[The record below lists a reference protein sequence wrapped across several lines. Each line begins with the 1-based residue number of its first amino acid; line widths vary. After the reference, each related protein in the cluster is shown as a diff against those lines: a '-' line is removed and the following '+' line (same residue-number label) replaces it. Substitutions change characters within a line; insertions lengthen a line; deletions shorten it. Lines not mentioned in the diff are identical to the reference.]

1 MRTDAVA
8 YVGRRARVLDTRPWS
23 PSSAAATIVDMRT
36 IRASRLVPAPRAE
49 VWALYDDI
57 EHTPDWVP
65 FSEEILFVSSPA
77 GVGTVYRERTRLGG
91 VAGVGEWTITH
102 HDAPRRQVHISTD
115 YGMDSTL
122 IITMLDLRGR
132 THLSQV
138 VVLRSRLPGL
148 LGRLHENVFSFVAR
162 SGVESAVD
170 GARRWFA
177 EGRAIEAAP
186 A

>member
-1 MRTDAVA
+1 
-8 YVGRRARVLDTRPWS
+8 
-23 PSSAAATIVDMRT
+23 MRT
-36 IRASRLVPAPRAE
+36 IRASRLVPAPRAA

-57 EHTPDWVP
+57 EHTPEWVP
-65 FSEEILFVSSPA
+65 FSEAILSVSGPA

-91 VAGVGEWTITH
+91 IAGVGQWTITH
-102 HDAPRRQVHISTD
+102 HDAPRRQVHASRD

-138 VVLRSRLPGL
+138 VVLRSRLPGVI
-148 LGRLHENVFSFVAR
+148 GRLHEAVFSLVAR
-162 SGVESAVD
+162 SGIESAVD
-170 GARRWFA
+170 AARRWFTD
-177 EGRAIEAAP
+177 GPRIEAAS